1 MVDCAEATQIA
12 RVMNRNGLARAEV
25 ERILAAQASRAE
37 RLAAA
42 DDVID
47 NDGELAALAPQ
58 IERLHLRYLALC
70 GHVG

>member
-1 MVDCAEATQIA
+1 MS
-12 RVMNRNGLARAEV
+12 RNGLARAEV

-37 RLAAA
+37 RLAAT

-47 NDGELAALAPQ
+47 NGGELAALAPQ
-58 IERLHLRYLALC
+58 VELLHGKYLALC